1 MLFFGFVLEL
11 VLFLEGLI
19 EGGVVDGLGVL
30 LLAEEDVTEKAVDT
44 TLEGYGFGVENSRFR
59 RRVLIDL
66 SS

>member
-11 VLFLEGLI
+11 VLFLEGLV

-44 TLEGYGFGVENSRFR
+44 TLEGYGFGVENSCIR